1 MGAKQNFAPIPYNA
15 SIFKFRIYPVHTAS
29 EGGVILYSL
38 EYSLNK
44 H

>member
-1 MGAKQNFAPIPYNA
+1 MGAKFCFAPIPYNA
-15 SIFKFRIYPVHTAS
+15 SIFKFRIYPVHTES
-29 EGGVILYSL
+29 EGGFILYSL

>member
-1 MGAKQNFAPIPYNA
+1 MEAKFCFAPIPYND
-15 SIFKFRIYPVHTAS
+15 SIFKFRIYPVHTES